1 MKRNY
6 PLFLI
11 DRSKHSSYPF
21 DFIYC
26 DDKEKGFV
34 ARILPFFEDVPFNA
48 YLNQAKHTEKN
59 KPFEFYRFK
68 NKGGVVLVIEDFKN
82 VNIDI
87 IRNSTYESIKSL
99 LKKALKKYLHA
110 EADRTP
116 HNDLGIEN
124 QIKQQELTIERAKQN
139 YDELVLR
146 SNGDTSLA
154 KYQIALAKATLNS
167 LKKLRD
173 NNQFINL
180 N

>member
-11 DRSKHSSYPF
+11 DRSKQSAYPF
-21 DFIYC
+21 DFIVC
-26 DDKEKGFV
+26 HDRSVGFI
-34 ARILPFFEDVPFNA
+34 ARVVSFFQDAPFN
-48 YLNQAKHTEKN
+48 
-59 KPFEFYRFK
+59 EFIKQSANIKDSENISIPYKFK
-68 NKGGVVLVIEDFKN
+68 SKGGLIIVIEDFFYNFEWDKE
-82 VNIDI
+82 
-87 IRNSTYESIKSL
+87 IRNRIDAL

-116 HNDLGIEN
+116 NDDLSIDN

-139 YDELVLR
+139 YNELVER
-146 SNGDTSLA
+146 SLGDPTLA
-154 KYQIALAKATLNS
+154 KYQIALAEATLDS
-167 LKKLRD
+167 LKQLRD